1 MMREIPPGLFGSTRF
16 ILAKMPD
23 YGVLK
28 GPVVD
33 FGRED
38 SGSSPHFQIVVE
50 ANSKRF
56 TVPVNVKSTD
66 GSTVLFSI
74 VEPLINHR
82 LIAELPQFAE
92 GFTARGAAG
101 TGFLDYLREPIF
113 DITAMRTLPPS
124 VTGPDND
131 LQDFLTHEVEVAK
144 QEGRMLYAFGVQFP
158 GGVHD
163 IHMNQGNPAGSR
175 FAGDNAIHQD
185 GGLIVETGLNA
196 FAGIFLAFQTQLI
209 PTDDHGMPL
218 PGATGII
225 TTDPGGNSASQAADL
240 SIVGACVN
248 PKGVDVGFETVI
260 LLNASPDASDLGGF
274 AIEDKN
280 GKREPLQGTLAG
292 GDVRK
297 IVLSGQ
303 NAQLGNGG
311 GAIRIVRLS
320 DGGIVHA
327 VTYTAQGSDVQGR
340 TLVF

>member
-1 MMREIPPGLFGSTRF
+1 ML
-16 ILAKMPD
+16 D

-38 SGSSPHFQIVVE
+38 KGSSPHFQIVVE
-50 ANSKRF
+50 AGNNRF
-56 TVPVNVKSTD
+56 RVPVNAKSTD

-74 VEPLINHR
+74 VESLTNHR
-82 LIAELPQFAE
+82 LIAELSQLAE

-101 TGFLDYLREPIF
+101 TAFLDYVREPMF
-113 DITAMRTLPPS
+113 DITTMRTLPPT

-131 LQDFLTHEVEVAK
+131 LQDFIAHKVEAAK
-144 QEGRMLYAFGVQFP
+144 SDNRRVYAFGARFPGTNPVAADKQFQTN

-163 IHMNQGNPAGSR
+163 IHMNQGNPAGGQ
-175 FAGDNAIHQD
+175 FAGDNGIHQD
-185 GGLIVETGLNA
+185 GGLIIENGLDS

-209 PTDDHGMPL
+209 PTNDQGMPL
-218 PGATGII
+218 PGAKGIVAS
-225 TTDPGGNSASQAADL
+225 DPGGNVASQAADL

-248 PKGVDVGFETVI
+248 PKGDDVGFETVI
-260 LLNASPDASDLGGF
+260 LLNTSFDAADLGGF

-280 GKREPLQGTLAG
+280 GKREALQGNLAG

-297 IVLSGQ
+297 IVLSGRS
-303 NAQLGNGG
+303 AQLGNNGG
-311 GAIRIVRLS
+311 VIRIVRLA

-327 VTYTAQGSDVQGR
+327 VTYTAQGANVQGR

>member
-1 MMREIPPGLFGSTRF
+1 ML
-16 ILAKMPD
+16 D

-38 SGSSPHFQIVVE
+38 QGNSPHFQIIVE
-50 ANSKRF
+50 ASNNRF
-56 TVPVNVKSTD
+56 RVPVNIKSTD

-82 LIAELPQFAE
+82 LIAEFPQLAE

-101 TGFLDYLREPIF
+101 TAFLDYLREPMF
-113 DITAMRTLPPS
+113 DITTMRTLPPA

-131 LQDFLTHEVEVAK
+131 LQDFITHKVEVAK
-144 QEGRMLYAFGVQFP
+144 RESRLIFAFGDRFSGDDP
-158 GGVHD
+158 RPADKKFHTNGGIHD
-163 IHMNQGNPAGSR
+163 IHMNQGNPVDGQ
-175 FAGDNAIHQD
+175 FAGDNGIHQD
-185 GGLIVETGLNA
+185 GGLIIETGLNS
-196 FAGIFLAFQTQLI
+196 FAGVFLAFQTQLI
-209 PTDDHGMPL
+209 PTDDQGRPL
-218 PGATGII
+218 PDAGRIPVG
-225 TTDPGGNSASQAADL
+225 DPGGNTASRAADL

-248 PKGVDVGFETVI
+248 PKGDDVGLETVI
-260 LLNASPDASDLGGF
+260 LVNTSPDAADLSKF

-297 IVLSGQ
+297 VVLSGLHT
-303 NAQLGNGG
+303 QLGNSGG
-311 GAIRIVRLS
+311 VIRIVRLA
-320 DGGIVHA
+320 DGGVVHA
-327 VTYTAQGSDVQGR
+327 VTYTAQGSSVQGR